1 MSAVFHMR
9 DVATIEAECWRK
21 FQCQPV
27 PTGFDESHDRQKRR
41 KLCSA
46 ITDRYF
52 AAMNSDN
59 PPKTRD
65 QAVRMALPIGWLI
78 LSILWKTI
86 ALETIQWLW
95 SRTQD

>member
-27 PTGFDESHDRQKRR
+27 ATGWKEPKHRVKKRD
-41 KLCSA
+41 LCSR
-46 ITDRYF
+46 ITQRYF
-52 AAMNSDN
+52 DAMNSDK
-59 PPKTRD
+59 PPRTRD
-65 QAVRMALPIGWLI
+65 EAARMALPIGWLI
-78 LSILWKTI
+78 LSLLWKTI
-86 ALETIQWLW
+86 AIEIIQWLW

>member
-41 KLCSA
+41 KLCST

-52 AAMNSDN
+52 AAIVKG
-59 PPKTRD
+59 PAPKSENAPHCSTSYAAASGTVTSMRREYGF
-65 QAVRMALPIGWLI
+65 VP
-78 LSILWKTI
+78 
-86 ALETIQWLW
+86 
-95 SRTQD
+95 